1 MRKIKIFITLLLAT
15 LFGCMMFSAC
25 ELNLGKT
32 QQKEEPL
39 TAEQIVGT
47 YVFEG
52 SYKLVDDEVKKQTD
66 GDAIESLKETRFQA
80 NEDYTATLTS
90 MGETISGT
98 WKISHNQ
105 ILFEASSAEIQS
117 GGIIFAYAN
126 SSLFS
131 LMGERYIAFKKE
143 NSVSTDASSTIEN
156 IVGTYQYVT
165 TIDVNDGKFVEIQ
178 EQNVGA
184 ITLNADGTGFIKDY
198 NSEEGE
204 AITWKLSNNNLL
216 IIKTTE
222 SSNLGAFISY
232 NNSTIA
238 LIYSSEAS
246 IFKK

>member
-52 SYKLVDDEVKKQTD
+52 YYKLVDDEVKKQIE
-66 GDAIESLKETRFQA
+66 GDAIEALKASRFQA
-80 NEDYTATLTS
+80 NVDSTASLTS

-105 ILFEASSAEIQS
+105 ILFESTIEGKS
-117 GGIIFAYAN
+117 GSIIFAYAN

-131 LMGERYIAFKKE
+131 LKGEEYISFKKE
-143 NSVSTDASSTIEN
+143 TSSSSENSVPIEN

-178 EQNVGA
+178 EQNAGA

-204 AITWKLSNNNLL
+204 TITWKLSNNNLL

-222 SSNLGAFISY
+222 SISSFISY
-232 NNSTIA
+232 SNSTIA
-238 LIYSSEAS
+238 VIYGSEAI